1 MKCTKAKKHI
11 SRYLDG
17 ELGGDEKDDLF
28 EHLKVCQDCQHE
40 YETLYSILNS
50 IEVPEEIP
58 APPYLFSN
66 IRQKIYVQESQPV
79 IIRRL
84 KPVLVPA
91 LFLIVF
97 FVSSLISSL
106 LVRRIVPQYSKE
118 ESAALKLTLNL
129 TVFDDAPA
137 TSFPDIYNSM
147 MSGETK

>member
-17 ELGGDEKDDLF
+17 ELGGDEKADFLK
-28 EHLKVCQDCQHE
+28 HLKDCQDCQHE
-40 YETLYSILNS
+40 YENLYRILNS
-50 IEVPEEIP
+50 IEVPEEIS
-58 APPYLFSN
+58 APPYLFSS
-66 IRQKIYVQESQPV
+66 IRQKIHEREPQRV
-79 IIRRL
+79 IMRRL

-91 LFLIVF
+91 LFSFVF
-97 FVSSLISSL
+97 LVSGLISSF
-106 LVRRIVPQYSKE
+106 IVQRLEPQYSKE

-147 MSGETK
+147 ISGETK